1 MKPSTRLLLSRLAIS
16 LVFLWN
22 IQCAFVFLLW
32 PGRYAAAFELSG
44 VPGEVVLQSV
54 GILFMMWNI
63 PYAVALWNPA
73 RYRISLYEATA
84 MQTLGVI
91 GEIVIW
97 LGLPSGYTVL
107 QASLLRFL
115 AFDVIGLI
123 LLLLAIWIVRGYL
136 RTL

>member
-54 GILFMMWNI
+54 GILFLMWNI
-63 PYAVALWNPA
+63 PYAVALWNPV
-73 RYRISLYEATA
+73 RYHISLYEATA

-107 QASLLRFL
+107 QTSLLRFL